1 VDPLTHV
8 ATGVICSQL
17 APAPSRWWAL
27 VAGVMFALLPDVDY
41 FFIFWDRLAFIRYHR
56 GFTHSLLALFL
67 FALLGALAGRF
78 LGGPRWFKPLLL
90 IGLVVLGSH
99 LLLDL
104 ATSYGTQL
112 LSPFSRQRFSLD
124 WIFIIDPYFTAVLV
138 AGAISA
144 LIIPR
149 WGPRLGAGCL
159 AMAGVY
165 LLTCALLHHQ
175 ALSLA
180 RQVFRNPG
188 LRTVAALPQP
198 FSCRRW
204 HLIAAGPEEIQQTFV
219 QLPYTAILGLGTLG
233 KPPKTVAV
241 SQSQVCPVPAKPYQD
256 PGHLTIQTW
265 TPVAS
270 PGTNYPPEVRK
281 ILGSYLEFSRFPLLC
296 RSQGQEGGQVLE
308 WRDLRFSVPGRA
320 FPFVLQL
327 RLDAKG
333 RLQHW
338 LIGRRG

>member
-1 VDPLTHV
+1 L
-8 ATGVICSQL
+8 
-17 APAPSRWWAL
+17 
-27 VAGVMFALLPDVDY
+27 
-41 FFIFWDRLAFIRYHR
+41 IFWDRLAFIRFHR
-56 GFTHSLLALFL
+56 GFTHSLAAWLL
-67 FALLGALAGRF
+67 FALAGALAGRF
-78 LGGPRWFKPLLL
+78 LAGPRWFKPLLL
-90 IGLVVLGSH
+90 IGLAVLGSH

-144 LIIPR
+144 LMVPR
-149 WGPRLGAGCL
+149 WGSRLGAGCL

-165 LLTCALLHHQ
+165 LLTCALFHHQ

-180 RQVFRNPG
+180 RRVFQPG

-219 QLPYTAILGLGTLG
+219 QLPFKAVLGMGTIG
-233 KPPKTVAV
+233 EPPKMVAV
-241 SQSQVCPVPAKPYQD
+241 ARSQVCPAPARPYQS
-256 PGHLTIQTW
+256 PGRLTIQTW
-265 TPVAS
+265 TPVAP

-281 ILGSYLEFSRFPLLC
+281 ILASFLEFSRFPLLC
-296 RSQGQEGGQVLE
+296 RAQDQQGEQVLE
-308 WRDLRFSVPGRA
+308 WRDLRFSVPGRSW
-320 FPFVLQL
+320 PFVLQV
-327 RLDAKG
+327 RLDANG